1 MFELTRRQM
10 LKTMGAG
17 AAASGLTLSGCASSG
32 GGAKGAHVVVIGG
45 GFGGATCA
53 KYLRTFDSD
62 VKVTLIEP
70 KKSYTTCPA
79 SNWYLGGV
87 RKNLDSITHD
97 YSALKDKHGANVIH
111 DKVTGVDVDSRSV
124 RLEGGDTLSYDRL
137 VVSPGIDF
145 RWDEIEGLDASTTE
159 QVTHAWKAGDQTR
172 LLRKQL
178 EGMEDGGTFVLVP
191 PPNPFR
197 CPPGPYERASL
208 IAHYFKE
215 NKPRS
220 KVLILDPKDG
230 FSKQGLF
237 EQGWDELYGDM
248 IEWVP
253 ASDGGGVNRIDADS
267 KTVVHND
274 SFDEVKGDVVN
285 YVPAQKAGKLAFD
298 MGLTNDSGWCPV
310 NQETFE
316 SEIHPGVHVI
326 GDASIAGAMPKSGH
340 SANSQGKMAAAAIVA
355 QLRGD
360 DVVTPSHVNTCYSL
374 VGPNYGITVA
384 AVYRH
389 SDGEIGGVEGAGG
402 VSPTDAGTDFRQQ
415 EAVYARGW
423 YNSISKDVWG

>member
-17 AAASGLTLSGCASSG
+17 AAASGLTLSGCATNG
-32 GGAKGAHVVVIGG
+32 KARGAHVVVIGG

-53 KYLRTFDSD
+53 KYLRQFDSD
-62 VKVTLIEP
+62 VQVTLVEP

-79 SNWYLGGV
+79 SNWYLGGF
-87 RKNLDSITHD
+87 RESLDSITHD
-97 YSALKDKHGANVIH
+97 YSALRDKHGATVVH
-111 DKVTGVDVDSRSV
+111 DKVVGVDVDTRRV
-124 RLEGGDTLSYDRL
+124 RLEGGDSLNYDRL

-145 RWDEIEGLDASTTE
+145 RWDQIEGLDETTTE
-159 QVTHAWKAGDQTR
+159 AVPHSWKAGDQTR
-172 LLRKQL
+172 LLRQQL
-178 EGMEDGGTFVLVP
+178 EAMDDGGTFVLVP

-237 EQGWDELYGDM
+237 QQGWDQLYGDM

-253 ASDGGGVNRIDADS
+253 ASDGGGVDRIDADS
-267 KTVVHND
+267 KTVVYNNG
-274 SFDEVKGDVVN
+274 FDEVRGDVVN
-285 YVPAQKAGKLAFD
+285 YVPAQKAGKIARD
-298 MGLTNDSGWCPV
+298 IGLTDDSGWCPV
-310 NQETFE
+310 DQKTFE
-316 SEIHPGVHVI
+316 SEIHPGIHVI

-340 SANSQGKMAAAAIVA
+340 SANSQGKMTAAAIVA

-374 VGPNYGITVA
+374 LDPNYGITVA

-389 SDGEIGGVEGAGG
+389 SDGAIGGVEGAGG
-402 VSPTDAGTDFRQQ
+402 VSPTDVGADFRQQ

-423 YNSISKDVWG
+423 YASISEDTWG